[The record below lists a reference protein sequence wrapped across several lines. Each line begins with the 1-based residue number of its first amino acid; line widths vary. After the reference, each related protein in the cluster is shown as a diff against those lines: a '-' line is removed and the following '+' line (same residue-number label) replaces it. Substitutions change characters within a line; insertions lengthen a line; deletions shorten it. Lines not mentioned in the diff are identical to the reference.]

1 MRPHLTIGSEGDS
14 VVSRGE
20 AGEDTR
26 VKVELTTSSSWTI
39 TIVVVGEEGFKCHS
53 LRRFDGSSPP
63 GRDENNWKVAKR
75 WVGQNIV
82 VRIV

>member
-1 MRPHLTIGSEGDS
+1 MRPQLTIGSEGDS
-14 VVSRGE
+14 IVSRGE

-26 VKVELTTSSSWTI
+26 VKVELTTSSSWAI
-39 TIVVVGEEGFKCHS
+39 TIIVVGEEGFKCHS
-53 LRRFDGSSPP
+53 LRRSERIRPP
-63 GRDENNWKVAKR
+63 GRDENN